1 MKVDKDLSTPLYDQ
15 VKHIL
20 EAKITS
26 KEWDVGYQLPTEKKL
41 AETFNVSNITIKR
54 AIHDLVHEGLLY
66 RQSGKGTFVK
76 TKDETNLTRLVS
88 LRNEAWENQYHPHR
102 TLNLKAEKASSDIKR
117 KLEMKED
124 EVYKIHRIKLR
135 EDIPVAIEYSY
146 IPVHLFPGL
155 LENDMEKELL
165 YNLFTQ
171 TYHKKLGKAKVYF
184 SIIFADSYEAALLQL
199 PVGEQLFSLERYT
212 VDEEGTIIEYSR
224 FILKQE
230 QSNFYLEI
238 DL

>member
-1 MKVDKDLSTPLYDQ
+1 MKVDKDLSIPLYDQ

-20 EAKITS
+20 ADKITS

-54 AIHDLVHEGLLY
+54 AVHDLVHEGLLY
-66 RQSGKGTFVK
+66 RQSGRGTFVK
-76 TKDETNLTRLVS
+76 SKEETNLTRLVS
-88 LRNEAWENQYHPHR
+88 LRNESWEDQHHPHR
-102 TLNLKAEKASSDIKR
+102 TIELKVVNASAEIKE
-117 KLEMKED
+117 KLEMKERD
-124 EVYKIHRIKLR
+124 VYKIHRVKLKK
-135 EDIPVAIEYSY
+135 DTPVAIEYSY
-146 IPVHLFPGL
+146 IPVHIFPGL
-155 LENDMEKELL
+155 LEKNMDKELL

-171 TYHKKLGKAKVYF
+171 KYNKKLGKAKVYF
-184 SIIFADSYEAALLQL
+184 SIVFADRNQATLLQV

-212 VDEEGTIIEYSR
+212 VDEEGIVIEYSQ